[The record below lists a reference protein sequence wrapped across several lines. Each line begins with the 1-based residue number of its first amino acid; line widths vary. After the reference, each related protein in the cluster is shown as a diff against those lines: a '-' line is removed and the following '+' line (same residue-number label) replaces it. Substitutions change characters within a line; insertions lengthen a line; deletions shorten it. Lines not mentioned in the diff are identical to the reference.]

1 MIRAHAAA
9 VWVKARLTRRPD
21 SEHGQAV
28 VRLVIACLI
37 VAYLYVLG
45 KGPAGIDPSYSL
57 MLQVMSVEAT
67 VGLGLLAGIVASPG
81 VSHVRRAIGMFSDYA
96 TLLILMLIKPKDLAP
111 LYV

>member
-37 VAYLYVLG
+37 VAYLYVC
-45 KGPAGIDPSYSL
+45 
-57 MLQVMSVEAT
+57 
-67 VGLGLLAGIVASPG
+67 LLYTSRCV
-81 VSHVRRAIGMFSDYA
+81 
-96 TLLILMLIKPKDLAP
+96 
-111 LYV
+111 